1 MSVRLHTT
9 TKYQV
14 EYGSTI
20 SQDLT
25 DKIIDLC
32 YDAEGGWV
40 SEDETEME
48 IPLVDLEKAI
58 AETTDEEMKV
68 ALQLIYD
75 ESDKENDFARL
86 SLF

>member
-20 SQDLT
+20 NKDLT
-25 DKIIDLC
+25 DKIISLC
-32 YDAEGGWV
+32 YDADSGWV
-40 SEDETEME
+40 SEDETKME
-48 IPLVDLEKAI
+48 ISLVDLEKAI
-58 AETTDEEMKV
+58 AETTDEEMKA

-86 SLF
+86 AIF